1 MKKIVHFGP
10 KLSYLEQN
18 VLFHQKWIWSFSVI
32 LVIFDRRWM
41 ANLILILL
49 KFLLVKLNN
58 FHHVQF
64 YVKKFEYY
72 ENFSSH
78 VTSYLGEFL
87 GRVLK
92 WEKIRSSF
100 RPEGSHG
107 KLGTRLHKYFLHFYK
122 TKKTPKLHKI
132 IYFNERWH
140 FDSSK
145 HSNLI
150 LESGY
155 NAIGQKWHS
164 SQKYTILD
172 RFIPF

>member
-1 MKKIVHFGP
+1 MVMWSRGSDTSQGINSSSCTVSLNQFWIFKNCWIVDFG
-10 KLSYLEQN
+10 
-18 VLFHQKWIWSFSVI
+18 
-32 LVIFDRRWM
+32 
-41 ANLILILL
+41 
-49 KFLLVKLNN
+49 
-58 FHHVQF
+58 QF
-64 YVKKFEYY
+64 YVKNFEYC
-72 ENFSSH
+72 ENYSSH

-100 RPEGSHG
+100 RAEGSHG

-155 NAIGQKWHS
+155 NAIGQKWNS

-172 RFIPF
+172 FIIPF